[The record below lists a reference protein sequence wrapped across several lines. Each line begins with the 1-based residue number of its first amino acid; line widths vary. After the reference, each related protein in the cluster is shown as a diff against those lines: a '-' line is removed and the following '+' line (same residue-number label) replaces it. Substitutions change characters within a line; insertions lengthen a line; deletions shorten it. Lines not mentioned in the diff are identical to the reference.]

1 MFSGGGGAE
10 FEVTPLIVAMLCR
23 RHGITTKA
31 GQILPDGGVRTADP
45 AVRTERASVDADAA
59 ADAESVVHGDDA

>member
-1 MFSGGGGAE
+1 
-10 FEVTPLIVAMLCR
+10 MLCR